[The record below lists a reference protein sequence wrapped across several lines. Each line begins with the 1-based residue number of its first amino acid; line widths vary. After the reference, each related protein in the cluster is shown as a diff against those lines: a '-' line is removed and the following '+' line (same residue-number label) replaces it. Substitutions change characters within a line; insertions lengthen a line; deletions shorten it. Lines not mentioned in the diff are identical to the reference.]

1 MYTCRIPLIT
11 MKNFAGTY
19 YLKQSRHGK
28 KLHHILEDSP
38 YILQSTNT
46 VSRSQNQITE
56 HISIVLLISF
66 LQNEDI
72 QKTKWRTCQ
81 RYTFLIQLPK
91 IIKRMAKVFRWVVAS
106 TLSYCFRLIKS
117 KNYTAAPTS
126 VDFLA
131 WTLWCFSKSPEDGND
146 FEHREQL

>member
-1 MYTCRIPLIT
+1 
-11 MKNFAGTY
+11 MKNLAGTY
-19 YLKQSRHGK
+19 YLKQFRHGK

-38 YILQSTNT
+38 CILQSTNT

-72 QKTKWRTCQ
+72 QKTKKWH
-81 RYTFLIQLPK
+81 TFLIQHPQ
-91 IIKRMAKVFRWVVAS
+91 IIKRMAQVFRWVVTS
-106 TLSYCFRLIKS
+106 TLSYCFRLKKS
-117 KNYTAAPTS
+117 KNYTATPTS

-131 WTLWCFSKSPEDGND
+131 
-146 FEHREQL
+146 

>member
-1 MYTCRIPLIT
+1 MYRIPLTT
-11 MKNFAGTY
+11 MKNLAGTY
-19 YLKQSRHGK
+19 YLKQFRHGN

-66 LQNEDI
+66 LQSEDI
-72 QKTKWRTCQ
+72 QKTKWHTCQ
-81 RYTFLIQLPK
+81 RYTFLIQLPQ
-91 IIKRMAKVFRWVVAS
+91 IIKRMAQVFRWVVVS
-106 TLSYCFRLIKS
+106 TLGYYFRLLKS
-117 KNYTAAPTS
+117 KNYTATPTS